1 MKPIYIILYA
11 MIVILVLTLVL
22 PRMRQASPAL
32 RRSLWVQHRRGSL
45 AHRCVPCT
53 HEISQQIGGYK

>member
-11 MIVILVLTLVL
+11 VIVTLVLTLVL

-32 RRSLWVQHRRGSL
+32 RRSLWVTAS
-45 AHRCVPCT
+45 
-53 HEISQQIGGYK
+53 IGGVALLIVAYLVLMR